1 LGSQQA
7 HDDPWAW
14 TDLGPELRSVAQLK
28 MLRSLAAKLN
38 RLNDVRE
45 IGDTITAE
53 LGSLIDYHNCRVF
66 LLQPDGET
74 LLPIA
79 FRGTLS
85 EYQGE
90 TFDALIIKVGQGL
103 TGYVAQTGRSYY
115 APDANQDPHAMLIPG
130 TPELDE
136 SILAVPM
143 IYGDEV
149 IGVIVLS
156 KLGIDQFDEE
166 DVRVLEVLAS
176 HAAIAVENARLL
188 KLEFES
194 AERARESEARKSAI
208 VESALDCI
216 VVMDEHGIV
225 VEFNPEA
232 ERTFGYSREQA
243 IGKEMALL
251 IIPPAFRD
259 AHRSGLARY
268 RATGEGPM
276 LGKRI
281 EITAMRAD
289 GSEFP
294 VELAITRVDVPG
306 PALFTGC
313 LRDITERKRAEA
325 ERDRVLEAERGAA
338 VRLREL
344 DEMKNT
350 FLQAVSHDLRTPL
363 AAVLGLAL
371 TLDREELA
379 LSPEDKRDL
388 TKRLAANARKL
399 DRILANLLD
408 LERLIRGV
416 VEPRREHLDVGALVR
431 RVIAEADFLARR
443 DVSVE
448 ITPAWAMVD
457 GAKVER
463 IVENLLVNATRHTP
477 EACPIWVRVEGRDST
492 VLITVEDAGP
502 GVPAEL
508 REAIFLP
515 FQQGHQ
521 THSSPGTGIG
531 LALVDRFTQ
540 LHGGR
545 AWVEEREG
553 GGACF
558 RVSIPTAQPEQA
570 VALFGG

>member
-1 LGSQQA
+1 VGSPQTQN
-7 HDDPWAW
+7 DPWAW
-14 TDLGPELRSVAQLK
+14 TDLGPELRPVAQLK

-38 RLNDVRE
+38 RLIDVRE
-45 IGDTITAE
+45 IGRTITIE
-53 LGSLIDYHNCRVF
+53 LGRLIEYHNCRVF
-66 LLQPDGET
+66 HLQPDGET

-79 FRGTLS
+79 FQGTLT

-90 TFDALIIKVGQGL
+90 TFEALIIKVGQGL
-103 TGYVAQTGRSYY
+103 TGYVAQTGQTYY

-143 IYGDEV
+143 IFGDEV

-166 DVRVLEVLAS
+166 DIRVLEVLAS
-176 HAAIAVENARLL
+176 HTAIAVENARLL
-188 KLEFES
+188 QLERES

-216 VVMDEHGIV
+216 VAMDGDGMV
-225 VEFNPEA
+225 LEFNPEA
-232 ERTFGYSREQA
+232 ERTFGYPREEA
-243 IGKEMALL
+243 IGKEMAEL
-251 IIPPAFRD
+251 IIPPALRA

-268 RATGEGPM
+268 LATGEGPV

-294 VELAITRVDVPG
+294 VELAISRVDVPG
-306 PALFTGC
+306 PALFTGY
-313 LRDITERKRAEA
+313 LRDITERKRGEA
-325 ERDRVLEAERGAA
+325 ERDRMLQAERGAA

-379 LSPEDKRDL
+379 LSQEDKQDL
-388 TKRLAANARKL
+388 TRRLAANARKL
-399 DRILANLLD
+399 DRILSNLLD

-416 VEPRREHLDVGALVR
+416 VEPHREHLDVGALVR
-431 RVIAEADFLARR
+431 RVVAEADFLAERA
-443 DVSVE
+443 VSVE
-448 ITPAWAMVD
+448 IMSVFADVD

-463 IVENLLVNATRHTP
+463 IVENLLVNATKHTP
-477 EACPIWVRVEGRDST
+477 PACAIWVRVEDGDGS
-492 VLITVEDAGP
+492 VLIAVEDSGP
-502 GVPAEL
+502 GVPTEL
-508 REAIFLP
+508 REAIFQP
-515 FQQGHQ
+515 FQQGYQEQH
-521 THSSPGTGIG
+521 SPGTGIG
-531 LALVDRFTQ
+531 LALVDRFTR

-553 GGACF
+553 GGASF
-558 RVSIPTAQPEQA
+558 RVVLPARQPRE
-570 VALFGG
+570 